1 MKKEMMI
8 RLYGDKMIRISISAY
23 QHIIAVFSLTCLLA
37 YSLTRCLYAAPS
49 GNIQLSIASPD
60 PATAGEKVTF
70 QVIALNTG
78 SEKWLSDEYYMEAE
92 IYDAQKN
99 YIKKTGKLKVKNDVN
114 TGETA
119 LAYIPFTV
127 PSSFS
132 GEYFYKITLTLKEQR
147 IIVSEYLPFTIVE
160 LARPLQPE
168 KKVTVGGNAI
178 LSWKQSQKK
187 YEVDSSSSDYNGS
200 LNLNLVGNVYQTPVS
215 LNVYALYTK
224 SDQFDLDNFLFN
236 YYGKKIQVAFGD
248 IQPSYNSL
256 TLYGAGIRGLNITG
270 TTGKFSASIVGA
282 QSAEKE
288 EGTDTANGIYERYL
302 YGGKINQGFT
312 EMNTVLGGSY
322 IESKDNENSIER
334 PGTTLPVKNT
344 VIGGDVYFEPIDFLG
359 VKGDYGQSEYWEDI
373 SSGSVKDSGI
383 RATISSVNVKN
394 FSFTGIYSKIEP
406 DFNSLGA
413 PASTKDK
420 ESYELSTGYSLERS
434 CSLSV
439 YFNNYHDNLNKDPSK
454 TTTTQNLGSVTLAT
468 GIPKYPVLTLG
479 YSMNIA
485 KGDPINALNNETK
498 TPSVGISHTIKMT
511 TLSLNAQQSK
521 FKDKTSV
528 SSDLKT
534 DTGNLGFSTRIG
546 ENISVSG
553 GTTLSKT
560 LNIAS
565 STETATGSYSLN
577 INYLNIIKDKLSAA
591 MWGSYTT
598 SLDKPMQ
605 STDNINTTGT
615 VELTY
620 NLRQNLSATLGY
632 TLADYKDDISVVN
645 SYKEN
650 SGNIRLSMSF

>member
-1 MKKEMMI
+1 MKAMQNYKLKI
-8 RLYGDKMIRISISAY
+8 KNYGLIFFIF
-23 QHIIAVFSLTCLLA
+23 HFSFFIFN
-37 YSLTRCLYAAPS
+37 CLYAAPS

-60 PATAGEKVTF
+60 PATAGEKITF

-78 SEKWLSDEYYMEAE
+78 SEKWLSDDYYLEAE

-99 YIKKTGKLKVKNDVN
+99 YIKKTGKMKGKNDVN
-114 TGETA
+114 TGETS
-119 LAYIPFTV
+119 LAYLPFTV

-147 IIVSEYLPFTIVE
+147 IIVSEYIPFTIVE
-160 LARPLQPE
+160 LTRPLQPE

-187 YEVDSSSSDYNGS
+187 YDVQGSSSDYNGS
-200 LNLNLVGNVYQTPVS
+200 VNLNLVGNIYQTPVS
-215 LNVYALYTK
+215 LNVYALSTK
-224 SDQFDLDNFLFN
+224 EDQFDLDNFLLN
-236 YYGKKIQVAFGD
+236 YYGQKIQVAFGD

-256 TLYGAGIRGLNITG
+256 TLYGAGIRGLNATG
-270 TTGKFSASIVGA
+270 TTEKFSASVVGA
-282 QSAEKE
+282 QSAEKQ
-288 EGTDTANGIYERYL
+288 EGTAIANGIYERYL

-312 EMNTVLGGSY
+312 EMNTVLGVSY
-322 IESKDNENSIER
+322 IESKDAENSIDS

-344 VIGGDVYFEPIDFLG
+344 VIGGDAYFEPVDFLG
-359 VKGDYGQSEYWEDI
+359 IKGDYGQSTYWEDV

-383 RATISSVNVKN
+383 RATVSSVNIKN

-413 PASTKDK
+413 PTSTKDK

-434 CSLSV
+434 GSLSV
-439 YFNNYHDNLNKDPSK
+439 YFNNYHDNLNKNPSN
-454 TTTTQNLGSVTLAT
+454 TTTTQNIGSVSLAS

-485 KGDPINALNNETK
+485 RGDPIDALNNETK
-498 TPSVGISHTIKMT
+498 TPSVGISHTIRST
-511 TLSLNAQQSK
+511 TVSLNGQQSK
-521 FKDKTSV
+521 FKDKTGV

-534 DTGNLGFSTRIG
+534 DTGNLGLSTRIG
-546 ENISVSG
+546 ENISISG
-553 GTTLSKT
+553 GATLSKT

-565 STETATGSYSLN
+565 STETTTGSYSLN

-591 MWGSYTT
+591 TWGSYTT
-598 SLDKPMQ
+598 SLDNPAET
-605 STDNINTTGT
+605 TDNINTTGT

-620 NLRQNLSATLGY
+620 NLRQNLSATIGY
-632 TLADYKDDISVVN
+632 TMNDYKDDITAAN
-645 SYKEN
+645 TYKEN
-650 SGNIRLSMSF
+650 SGNVRLSMSF

>member
-1 MKKEMMI
+1 MNIPGRKNEIKTMQNYKLKI
-8 RLYGDKMIRISISAY
+8 KNYGLIFFIF
-23 QHIIAVFSLTCLLA
+23 HFSFLIFN
-37 YSLTRCLYAAPS
+37 CLYSAPS

-60 PATAGEKVTF
+60 PATAGEKITF

-78 SEKWLSDEYYMEAE
+78 SEKWLSDEYYLEAE

-99 YIKKTGKLKVKNDVN
+99 YIKKTGKMKGKIDVT

-119 LAYIPFTV
+119 LAYLPFTV

-147 IIVSEYLPFTIVE
+147 IIVSEYIPFTIVE
-160 LARPLQPE
+160 LTRPLQPG

-187 YEVDSSSSDYNGS
+187 YEVYGSSSDYNGS
-200 LNLNLVGNVYQTPVS
+200 VNLNLVGNVYQTPVS

-224 SDQFDLDNFLFN
+224 EDEFDLDNFLLN
-236 YYGKKIQVAFGD
+236 YYGKKIQLSFCD

-270 TTGKFSASIVGA
+270 TTGKFSASVVGA
-282 QSAEKE
+282 QSAEKQ
-288 EGTDTANGIYERYL
+288 EGTDTAAGIYERYL
-302 YGGKINQGFT
+302 YGGKISQSFT
-312 EMNTVLGGSY
+312 SSNSQIGASY
-322 IESKDNENSIER
+322 IASKDAENSIEK
-334 PGTTLPVKNT
+334 PGTAIPVKNN
-344 VIGGDVYFEPIDFLG
+344 VVGGDVYFEPSSVLG
-359 VKGDYGQSEYWEDI
+359 IKGEYGQSEYWADI
-373 SSGSVKDSGI
+373 SSDSVKDRGLK
-383 RATISSVNVKN
+383 ATVSSVNVKN
-394 FSFTGIYSKIEP
+394 FSFMGIYSKIEP

-413 PASTKDK
+413 PSSTKDK

-434 CSLSV
+434 GSISC

-454 TTTTQNLGSVTLAT
+454 TTTTQNLGSVTLT
-468 GIPKYPVLTLG
+468 SGIPKYPVLTLG

-485 KGDPINALNNETK
+485 KGDLIDALNNETK

-511 TLSLNAQQSK
+511 TLSINAQQSK
-521 FKDKTSV
+521 FKDKTGV

-534 DTGNLGFSTRIG
+534 DTGNLGLSTRIG

-553 GTTLSKT
+553 GATLSKT

-565 STETATGSYSLN
+565 STETVTGSYSIN
-577 INYLNIIKDKLSAA
+577 INYLNIIKEKLSAA

-598 SLDKPMQ
+598 SLDKP
-605 STDNINTTGT
+605 TEAADNINTTGT

-620 NLRQNLSATLGY
+620 SVRQNLSAALGY
-632 TLADYKDDISVVN
+632 TLTDYKDAFAAAN

-650 SGNIRLSMSF
+650 SGNVRLSMGF